1 MIAPTKTGFKGAP
14 SSSHSLCASVCRGI
28 RSASPFPSP
37 PHYSK
42 ADVLKSG
49 HPLLFLL
56 FFISL
61 SLRSFA
67 SRRQTVLPPPISNC
81 TFQAKICLTGKI
93 WRASAHKASNESK
106 ITLNDIH
113 LRLCECI
120 RESGCTQTHL
130 AELLGISPATISHY
144 LRGDKFPALDTLAN
158 LCRILDVS
166 PAYILCFE

>member
-1 MIAPTKTGFKGAP
+1 M
-14 SSSHSLCASVCRGI
+14 
-28 RSASPFPSP
+28 
-37 PHYSK
+37 
-42 ADVLKSG
+42 
-49 HPLLFLL
+49 
-56 FFISL
+56 
-61 SLRSFA
+61 
-67 SRRQTVLPPPISNC
+67 
-81 TFQAKICLTGKI
+81 
-93 WRASAHKASNESK
+93 

-120 RESGCTQTHL
+120 RESGYTETHL